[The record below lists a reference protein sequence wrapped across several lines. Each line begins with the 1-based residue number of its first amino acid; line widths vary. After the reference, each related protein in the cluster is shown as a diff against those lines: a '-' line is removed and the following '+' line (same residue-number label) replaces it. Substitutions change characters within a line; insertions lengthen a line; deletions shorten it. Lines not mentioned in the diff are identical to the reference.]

1 MAQTQRHDTTE
12 TDGTDT
18 TVESDA
24 SSATDTGG
32 ETGGTDSSDSHETA
46 IPALS
51 KGEIFEVLRN
61 QRRRY
66 VLHFLKQDG
75 RPVELGD
82 LAQQIAAWEY
92 ETTLE
97 GVTPA
102 QRKRVYT
109 TLQQTHLPKM
119 DEAGILSFDSDEGVI
134 EATDRTGD
142 ISIYLEIVPG
152 HEFAWRELYL
162 SLGAISCALVAALWL
177 EIYPLTLLSNL
188 TWAGIIAVTVT
199 LTAAVHGYYEQN
211 MRLGAGE
218 QPPELSYRADD

>member
-1 MAQTQRHDTTE
+1 MVQTQRHDTAAGDGPNAAAE
-12 TDGTDT
+12 DDGTSASST
-18 TVESDA
+18 GSDA
-24 SSATDTGG
+24 STEPDEQSSSA
-32 ETGGTDSSDSHETA
+32 SDE
-46 IPALS
+46 PALPTLS

-119 DEAGILSFDSDEGVI
+119 DEAGILVFDSDQASLRQRIEREISVSTSRSSPATSSPGVNC
-134 EATDRTGD
+134 
-142 ISIYLEIVPG
+142 ISRLEPLAVR
-152 HEFAWRELYL
+152 W
-162 SLGAISCALVAALWL
+162 WL
-177 EIYPLTLLSNL
+177 RCGSRSI
-188 TWAGIIAVTVT
+188 
-199 LTAAVHGYYEQN
+199 
-211 MRLGAGE
+211 R
-218 QPPELSYRADD
+218 